1 MNILQLMQA
10 SPVMPVLVIDKVEQA
25 VPLARALV
33 DGGIRVLEVTLRTR
47 AALDCV
53 RAIVREVPG
62 AITGVGTITNVDQLV
77 DVIAAGAVFGV
88 SPGLSESMLAEV
100 KRRSFPFLPGVMTP
114 SEVMWAQDLGFSAMK
129 LFPAQ
134 QAGGMGMLKAL
145 AGPFGDLRFC
155 PTGGVD
161 AKTAADFLALPNV
174 GCVGGSWLAPKALV
188 EKGDWPGI
196 TALAREASRLRA

>member
-1 MNILQLMQA
+1 MNILQIMQA

-33 DGGIRVLEVTLRTR
+33 EGGIRVLEVTLRTR

>member
-33 DGGIRVLEVTLRTR
+33 EGGIRVLEVTLRTR

>member
-33 DGGIRVLEVTLRTR
+33 EGGIRVLEVTLRTR

-77 DVIAAGAVFGV
+77 NVIAAGAVFGV

-174 GCVGGSWLAPKALV
+174 GCVGGSWLAPKTLV